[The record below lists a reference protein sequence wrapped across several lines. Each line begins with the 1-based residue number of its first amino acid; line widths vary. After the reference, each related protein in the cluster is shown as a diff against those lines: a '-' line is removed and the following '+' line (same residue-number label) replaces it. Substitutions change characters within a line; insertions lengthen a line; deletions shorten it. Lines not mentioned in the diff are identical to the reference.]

1 MDKVAIFG
9 KKGSIAK
16 YDLVKNKPVWVG
28 DISLGY
34 KPNIIGQFEDYIIV
48 FSSSWSSKM
57 VHCFKS
63 DNGDFLW
70 SHYQDYLHSSMI
82 PFIPISHDGYMYFL
96 SSSREISK
104 MSWKTGKIKF
114 RKRFKKSMF
123 NFNQYFLVIISG
135 DIILVSKKDAL
146 IVDKDSGDV
155 QPYSDLGEKLN
166 LKEITAALGDG
177 TAFMSSIYLTHPN
190 PYADGT
196 VAGGDGGGG
205 GGD

>member
-16 YDLVKNKPVWVG
+16 YDLVENKPVWVG
-28 DISLGY
+28 NISLGY
-34 KPNIIGQFEDYIIV
+34 KPNVIGQFEEYIIV

-57 VHCFKS
+57 VHCFNS

-70 SHYQDYLHSSMI
+70 SHYQDYLHSSII
-82 PFIPISHDGYMYFL
+82 PFLPSSYNGYMYFL

-104 MSWKTGKIKF
+104 MSWRTGKIKF

-135 DIILVSKKDAL
+135 DIILVSKKRCT
-146 IVDKDSGDV
+146 
-155 QPYSDLGEKLN
+155 YCR
-166 LKEITAALGDG
+166 
-177 TAFMSSIYLTHPN
+177 
-190 PYADGT
+190 
-196 VAGGDGGGG
+196 
-205 GGD
+205 

>member
-16 YDLVKNKPVWVG
+16 YDLVENKPVWVG
-28 DISLGY
+28 NISLGY
-34 KPNIIGQFEDYIIV
+34 KPNIIGQFEEYIIV

-57 VHCFKS
+57 VHCFNS

-82 PFIPISHDGYMYFL
+82 PFVPCSHNGYMYFL

-104 MSWKTGKIKF
+104 MSWRTGKIKF

>member
-1 MDKVAIFG
+1 
-9 KKGSIAK
+9 
-16 YDLVKNKPVWVG
+16 
-28 DISLGY
+28 
-34 KPNIIGQFEDYIIV
+34 
-48 FSSSWSSKM
+48 
-57 VHCFKS
+57 
-63 DNGDFLW
+63 
-70 SHYQDYLHSSMI
+70 MI
-82 PFIPISHDGYMYFL
+82 PFIPSSHDGYMYFL

-190 PYADGT
+190 PSSDGT
-196 VAGGDGGGG
+196 VAGGDAGGG

>member
-28 DISLGY
+28 DISPGY

-82 PFIPISHDGYMYFL
+82 PFIPSSHDGYMYL
-96 SSSREISK
+96 S
-104 MSWKTGKIKF
+104 
-114 RKRFKKSMF
+114 
-123 NFNQYFLVIISG
+123 
-135 DIILVSKKDAL
+135 L
-146 IVDKDSGDV
+146 IH
-155 QPYSDLGEKLN
+155 
-166 LKEITAALGDG
+166 I
-177 TAFMSSIYLTHPN
+177 
-190 PYADGT
+190 
-196 VAGGDGGGG
+196 
-205 GGD
+205 

>member
-16 YDLVKNKPVWVG
+16 YDLVENKPVWVG
-28 DISLGY
+28 NISLGY
-34 KPNIIGQFEDYIIV
+34 KPNIIGQFEEYIIV

-57 VHCFKS
+57 VHCFNS

-82 PFIPISHDGYMYFL
+82 PFVPCSHNGYMYFL

-104 MSWKTGKIKF
+104 MSWRTGKIKF

-146 IVDKDSGDV
+146 IVDKDYGDV
-155 QPYSDLGEKLN
+155 QTYSDLGEKLN

>member
-16 YDLVKNKPVWVG
+16 YDLVENKPVWVG
-28 DISLGY
+28 NISQGY
-34 KPNIIGQFEDYIIV
+34 KPNVIGQYEEYIIV

-57 VHCFKS
+57 VHCFNS

-82 PFIPISHDGYMYFL
+82 PFVPCSHNGYMYFL

-155 QPYSDLGEKLN
+155 QPYSDLGENLN
-166 LKEITAALGDG
+166 LREITAALGDG

>member
-16 YDLVKNKPVWVG
+16 YDLVENKPVWVG
-28 DISLGY
+28 NISQGY
-34 KPNIIGQFEDYIIV
+34 KPNVIGQYEEYIIV

-57 VHCFKS
+57 VHCFNS

-82 PFIPISHDGYMYFL
+82 PFVPCSHNGYMYFL

-104 MSWKTGKIKF
+104 MSWRTGKIKF

-146 IVDKDSGDV
+146 IVDKDYGDV
-155 QPYSDLGEKLN
+155 QTYSDLGEKLN